1 MHLRGEAS
9 KEAVSPI
16 AIVGAALRFPGADDP
31 EAFHELTVT
40 GRRMFQDIAHIAA
53 KLGIAH
59 PDGDASDAL
68 PHAALLDDEV
78 IPALDQAAGAPTPSG
93 PAVADKPATNKP
105 ATNKPA
111 DTPANDKPAN
121 DRAAARY
128 QLAAETAVD
137 ALADVP
143 HAGRP
148 AEPGRTGVIIADT
161 TEPGVADWV
170 RTRLGL
176 ADPGIGPAANAHTCS
191 LRAIADACDRLNSGQ
206 LDLVLAGGV
215 SMGIEP
221 AWLDYRARTAAP
233 AIPTT
238 PDGPTTPTTPTTPAE
253 ADVRVY
259 DASPTGALPGEG
271 CGIIALMR
279 TADAHATGL
288 PVYAEI
294 AGWHVTGDD
303 AQAAIRGAYQ
313 LAGIDPAD
321 VQLIEGHG
329 AATARDDHAELTAL
343 LAVFAGPCA
352 LGSVR
357 SNIGDTRGAAG
368 VAAVLKAALAMAA
381 GIIPPTT
388 GCAEPHQLL
397 RAGPT
402 PTPLRLVA
410 AAEPWPETAVRL
422 AAVNSLGS
430 ADLAGSSHTGPVHMV
445 LRREQEPGRPA
456 GRRRR
461 APAADTSQPT
471 HPHPAQVTQATQT
484 THETREVTQQAVIAV
499 RGTDRDD
506 LAVTLDTIA
515 ITASRLSEADFRE
528 FARGLAAT
536 ESRASFRTRAAIVA
550 GDAGTLAERARK
562 AAEALRSAGP
572 GPLRVW
578 PHDQEQHQEQP
589 AQSAGPGVYLSEHA
603 RGQVVLLFPGLAT
616 TQVEHSA
623 ILSTSM
629 ATLDDAQRLGIRPA
643 VAVGYSFG
651 EIVALAWAG
660 TISFGDAAR
669 FAAHRAEIIRA
680 MPART
685 AMARVLAGPAEVT
698 RLCAG
703 TAVALA
709 AQEGP
714 GQHVVAG
721 PAVAIREFAQRVS
734 ALGIDVEVLNATR
747 ALHSPAM
754 RTSVPPMR
762 AAADALRFDAPRRRL
777 ISTVTGLDLTASGDI
792 ADLVAD
798 QLARPAL
805 LAGALALARADADL
819 ILLTARDDALGRA
832 ASAYGRIPVIQP
844 PIGPHPDARVPALAA
859 FFTAGAI
866 HNLDPFPLTNSG
878 ACVPDT
884 IVR

>member
-1 MHLRGEAS
+1 M
-9 KEAVSPI
+9 
-16 AIVGAALRFPGADDP
+16 
-31 EAFHELTVT
+31 
-40 GRRMFQDIAHIAA
+40 
-53 KLGIAH
+53 
-59 PDGDASDAL
+59 
-68 PHAALLDDEV
+68 
-78 IPALDQAAGAPTPSG
+78 
-93 PAVADKPATNKP
+93 
-105 ATNKPA
+105 
-111 DTPANDKPAN
+111 
-121 DRAAARY
+121 
-128 QLAAETAVD
+128 
-137 ALADVP
+137 
-143 HAGRP
+143 
-148 AEPGRTGVIIADT
+148 
-161 TEPGVADWV
+161 
-170 RTRLGL
+170 
-176 ADPGIGPAANAHTCS
+176 
-191 LRAIADACDRLNSGQ
+191 
-206 LDLVLAGGV
+206 
-215 SMGIEP
+215 
-221 AWLDYRARTAAP
+221 
-233 AIPTT
+233 
-238 PDGPTTPTTPTTPAE
+238 
-253 ADVRVY
+253 
-259 DASPTGALPGEG
+259 
-271 CGIIALMR
+271 
-279 TADAHATGL
+279 
-288 PVYAEI
+288 
-294 AGWHVTGDD
+294 
-303 AQAAIRGAYQ
+303 
-313 LAGIDPAD
+313 
-321 VQLIEGHG
+321 QLIEGHG

-402 PTPLRLVA
+402 PTPTPLRLVA

-430 ADLAGSSHTGPVHMV
+430 ADLAGSSYTGPVHMV

-461 APAADTSQPT
+461 APAADMRQPT
-471 HPHPAQVTQATQT
+471 DPHPAQVTQATQT
-484 THETREVTQQAVIAV
+484 THETREVTQEAVIAV

-528 FARGLAAT
+528 FARGLAAAT
-536 ESRASFRTRAAIVA
+536 ESTASFRTRAAIVA

-578 PHDQEQHQEQP
+578 PHDQEQQHQEQQHQEQS

-623 ILSTSM
+623 ILSASM
-629 ATLDDAQRLGIRPA
+629 ATLDAAQRLGIRPA

-714 GQHVVAG
+714 VQHVVAG

-805 LAGALALARADADL
+805 LAGALALACADADL
-819 ILLTARDDALGRA
+819 IVLTARDEALGRA

-844 PIGPHPDARVPALAA
+844 PIGPHPDALVPALAA

-878 ACVPDT
+878 ACAPDT

>member
-59 PDGDASDAL
+59 PDGDASDDL
-68 PHAALLDDEV
+68 PHAALLDDEA
-78 IPALDQAAGAPTPSG
+78 IPAPDQTSRPPTPSV
-93 PAVADKPATNKP
+93 PAADT
-105 ATNKPA
+105 PA
-111 DTPANDKPAN
+111 DDKPANDKPAN

-143 HAGRP
+143 RAGRP

-176 ADPGIGPAANAHTCS
+176 ADPGIGPAANRHTCS

-221 AWLDYRARTAAP
+221 AWLDYHARTA
-233 AIPTT
+233 
-238 PDGPTTPTTPTTPAE
+238 TPAA

-279 TADAHATGL
+279 TSDARATGL

-294 AGWHVTGDD
+294 AGWHVTEDD

-352 LGSVR
+352 LGSIR

-410 AAEPWPETAVRL
+410 AAEPWPDTEVRL

-445 LRREQEPGRPA
+445 LRREREPGRPA

-461 APAADTSQPT
+461 APTGDMRQPT
-471 HPHPAQVTQATQT
+471 DPHSTQITQTTQT
-484 THETREVTQQAVIAV
+484 THETPEATQEAVIAV

-550 GDAGTLAERARK
+550 GDAGMLAERARK
-562 AAEALRSAGP
+562 AAAALRSAGP

-578 PHDQEQHQEQP
+578 PHDQEQQHQEQQHQE
-589 AQSAGPGVYLSEHA
+589 QSAGPGVYLSEHA
-603 RGQVVLLFPGLAT
+603 RGQVVLLFPGLAS

-623 ILSTSM
+623 ILSASM
-629 ATLDDAQRLGIRPA
+629 ATLDAAQRLGIRPA

-703 TAVALA
+703 TALALA

-714 GQHVVAG
+714 SQHVVAG
-721 PAVAIREFAQRVS
+721 PAVAIREFAERAS

-747 ALHSPAM
+747 ALHSAAM

-762 AAADALRFDAPRRRL
+762 AAADAFRFDAPRRRL

-792 ADLVAD
+792 ADLVAG

-805 LAGALALARADADL
+805 LAGALALACADADL

-832 ASAYGRIPVIQP
+832 AAAYGRLPVIQP
-844 PIGPHPDARVPALAA
+844 PIGPHPDGLVPALAA